1 MKATQNRD
9 FSPTTTTMATFACDW
24 DSSRQSYSPTFHNRS
39 YSDAAVAAASDLD
52 TVVVAVACLHGD
64 SGYNKLDDG
73 ADDAPPPL
81 PHDGGVNARARR
93 SLLAIAV
100 IDVLGVDI

>member
-9 FSPTTTTMATFACDW
+9 FSPTTMATFACDW
-24 DSSRQSYSPTFHNRS
+24 DLSRPSYSPTFHNRS

-52 TVVVAVACLHGD
+52 TVVVAACLHGY

-73 ADDAPPPL
+73 ADDAPPPPL

>member
-9 FSPTTTTMATFACDW
+9 FSPTKMATFACDW
-24 DSSRQSYSPTFHNRS
+24 DSSRPSNSPTFHNRS
-39 YSDAAVAAASDLD
+39 YSDAVAVAASDLD
-52 TVVVAVACLHGD
+52 TVVVVACLRGD

-93 SLLAIAV
+93 SLLAIAA
-100 IDVLGVDI
+100 IDVLDVDI